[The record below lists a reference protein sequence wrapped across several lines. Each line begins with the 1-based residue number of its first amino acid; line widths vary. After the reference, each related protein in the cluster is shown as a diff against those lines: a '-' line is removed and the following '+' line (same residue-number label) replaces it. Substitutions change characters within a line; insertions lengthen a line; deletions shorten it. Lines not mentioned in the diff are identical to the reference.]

1 MPDPSKQPTEGVAVP
16 GSTGE
21 GTLSRPCPVSC
32 EGSGGLHGHH
42 ILSVVLRHTVLPFG
56 ATFYTE
62 VRVIQTD
69 LYRVAARFMGTKELA
84 GATHSP
90 QIMAMLHLDANWPS
104 GDEVPWCSAFVN
116 YICWLLD
123 VPRSRSL
130 AARSWLRVGAPV
142 PLEQAEK
149 GRDVVI
155 FSRGNNPE
163 QGHVAFFS
171 ELRDEAVFVLGG
183 NQGDAVTITSY
194 PRSRVVGVRRLA

>member
-1 MPDPSKQPTEGVAVP
+1 
-16 GSTGE
+16 
-21 GTLSRPCPVSC
+21 
-32 EGSGGLHGHH
+32 
-42 ILSVVLRHTVLPFG
+42 
-56 ATFYTE
+56 
-62 VRVIQTD
+62 
-69 LYRVAARFMGTKELA
+69 MGTKELA

>member
-1 MPDPSKQPTEGVAVP
+1 
-16 GSTGE
+16 
-21 GTLSRPCPVSC
+21 
-32 EGSGGLHGHH
+32 
-42 ILSVVLRHTVLPFG
+42 
-56 ATFYTE
+56 
-62 VRVIQTD
+62 
-69 LYRVAARFMGTKELA
+69 MGTKELA

-149 GRDVVI
+149 GRDLWRLE
-155 FSRGNNPE
+155 RGRQRERDVLDDNLWLRVSGRRGAVC
-163 QGHVAFFS
+163 QWRGVARHLF
-171 ELRDEAVFVLGG
+171 RAG
-183 NQGDAVTITSY
+183 
-194 PRSRVVGVRRLA
+194 